1 MMRGSRGPEEALCV
15 RGSEGREEG
24 PPRGWPLEWARGRE
38 ICGFILCARD
48 VGTAEESVEV
58 ERRENEKKMGLFG

>member
-38 ICGFILCARD
+38 ICGFILC
-48 VGTAEESVEV
+48 
-58 ERRENEKKMGLFG
+58 RETGELENMGLFG